1 MDVSN
6 LFSTKILKYKFYNG
20 ESMTHP
26 KPKLVKKTETDTPHE
41 FMSQVIE
48 ILHLLDAFNQ
58 VSEKTYL
65 KSEYYDSQ
73 VEFEHQLAQKRRDL
87 LMLKQKVHEGFEE
100 LELTDKQ
107 RTYGQSILGEL
118 DQLVLNFIS
127 LSTMRYRVGDDS
139 NTLALKP
146 KFELFVSTLHQ
157 FVNAVVSHVQCA
169 HKIPNI
175 KMLQRLL
182 INLEEA
188 FLHIYPIDA
197 DEEMSFSMDADAMD
211 SDLLLIDEDV
221 VSLDQDDSFEAMQAF
236 IYTAHLTCSDF
247 QQLLASIDHWSQ

>member
-1 MDVSN
+1 MA
-6 LFSTKILKYKFYNG
+6 
-20 ESMTHP
+20 HP

-41 FMSQVIE
+41 FMLQVIE
-48 ILHLLDAFNQ
+48 ILHLLDSFNQ

-73 VEFEHQLAQKRRDL
+73 TDFELQLAQKRRDVL
-87 LMLKQKVHEGFEE
+87 LLKRKIHDGFND
-100 LELTDKQ
+100 LELSDKQ
-107 RTYGQSILGEL
+107 RTYGQSILEEL

-127 LSTMRYRVGDDS
+127 LSTVRYRVGDDS

-157 FVNAVVSHVQCA
+157 FVNAVIAHIECA

-182 INLEEA
+182 QNLEEA
-188 FLHIYPIDA
+188 FLHVYPIDA
-197 DEEMSFSMDADAMD
+197 DEEMSFSMDTDAMD

-221 VSLDQDDSFEAMQAF
+221 VSLEQDDSFESMQTF

-247 QQLLASIDHWSQ
+247 QQLLASVDHWSQ